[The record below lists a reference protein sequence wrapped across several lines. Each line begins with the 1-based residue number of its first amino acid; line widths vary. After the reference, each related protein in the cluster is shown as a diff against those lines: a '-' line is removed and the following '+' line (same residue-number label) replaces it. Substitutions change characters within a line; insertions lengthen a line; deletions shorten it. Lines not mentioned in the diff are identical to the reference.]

1 MIQPKYSDKQW
12 IVDTLTEAFIDNLS
26 VKFVVKQDQKRDQ
39 RLRYLMDY
47 SFEVCWNWG
56 EVYVTEDKKGVV
68 LFVLPHKKKNIFKA
82 ATLDIKLALKTV
94 GLKQTFKVL
103 SRESMIKKHHPK
115 HPFYYLWFIGI
126 SPESQGKGFGSK
138 LMEEIVAE
146 SEKRNYPIYLETSTL
161 RNLPFYKKFQ
171 FETYHKADFGFTLF
185 MMKREP
191 LN

>member
-1 MIQPKYSDKQW
+1 MIRPEYSDKQW
-12 IVDTLTEAFIDNLS
+12 IVDTLSKAFIDNQS
-26 VKFVVKQDQKRDQ
+26 VNFVVKQDRKKAQ
-39 RLRYLMDY
+39 RLHYLMDY

-94 GLKQTFKVL
+94 GLRRAFKVL
-103 SRESMIKKHHPK
+103 SRESMIKKYHPK
-115 HPFYYLWFIGI
+115 HPFYYLWFICI
-126 SPESQGKGFGSK
+126 SPESQGKGIGST
-138 LMEEIVAE
+138 LMEEIVME

-161 RNLPFYKKFQ
+161 INLPFYEKFQ
-171 FETYHKADFGFTLF
+171 FKTYHKAEFGYTLH

-191 LN
+191 